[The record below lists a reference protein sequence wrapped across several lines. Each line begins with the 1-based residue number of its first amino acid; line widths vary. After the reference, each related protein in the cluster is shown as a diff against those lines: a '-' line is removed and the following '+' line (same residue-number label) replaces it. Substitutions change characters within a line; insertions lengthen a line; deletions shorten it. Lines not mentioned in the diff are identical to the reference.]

1 MIAIKIFL
9 IIFVL
14 KLPSHFRLEG
24 FSRANMKRWVQV
36 DRVEVIMNIDKVG
49 LGPLLNRMLG
59 RTGPRFDKWGH
70 SVWGLGLFQT
80 CL

>member
-1 MIAIKIFL
+1 MIAMQIFL
-9 IIFVL
+9 IIFEL
-14 KLPSHFRLEG
+14 IALSFQTGG
-24 FSRANMKRWVQV
+24 FQQ

-59 RTGPRFDKWGH
+59 
-70 SVWGLGLFQT
+70 VWGLGPFQT

>member
-1 MIAIKIFL
+1 M
-9 IIFVL
+9 
-14 KLPSHFRLEG
+14 
-24 FSRANMKRWVQV
+24 

>member
-1 MIAIKIFL
+1 MIAMKIYL
-9 IIFVL
+9 IIFEL
-14 KLPSHFRLEG
+14 IAFSFQTGG
-24 FSRANMKRWVQV
+24 FQQV
-36 DRVEVIMNIDKVG
+36 RVEVIMNIDKVG

-70 SVWGLGLFQT
+70 PVRGVGPFHT